1 MNEARCITGFTPT
14 ICELFGIAAPGLAGN
29 GAYDEVVRAGQRAL
43 GAGKLEKCLV
53 FSPDALGAT
62 LCRAY
67 EDDFS
72 DVKKHAPI
80 EAPTV
85 SVEPAKTPVCFA
97 SMFTGALPEAHGIRR
112 YERPVLE
119 CDTLFDALR
128 RAGKRI
134 AIIAVKDS
142 SMDLIFRE
150 RDLDYFSEAY
160 DPQVVDRVCEAL
172 GSGAYDFIAAYQQ
185 EYDDVLH
192 ETTPISPEA
201 IGAMRNHISS
211 FCRMADAAQGYWRS
225 HSRAVVFAPD
235 HGAHVDLLSGKGTH
249 GEAIAEDLEIV
260 HYFGVSCAED
270 PGRENP

>member
-14 ICELFGIAAPGLAGN
+14 LCELFGIAAPGLAGKSVH
-29 GAYDEVVRAGQRAL
+29 DEVVRAGRRAF

-53 FSPDALGAT
+53 FSPDAVGAA

-67 EDDFS
+67 ETDFG
-72 DVKKHAPI
+72 DVSKHAPI
-80 EAPTV
+80 KAPTV
-85 SVEPAKTPVCFA
+85 SVDPAKTPVCFA
-97 SMFTGALPEAHGIRR
+97 SMFTGALPAVHGIRR

-128 RAGKRI
+128 RAGKRV
-134 AIIAVKDS
+134 AIIAVKNS

-160 DPQVVDRVCEAL
+160 DGEVVDRVCEAL
-172 GSGAYDFIAAYQQ
+172 RSGTYDFIAAYQQ

-192 ETTPISPEA
+192 ETTPTSPQA
-201 IGAMRNHISS
+201 ITAMRNHIAS
-211 FCRMADAAQGYWRS
+211 FCTVADAAETHWRR
-225 HSRAVVFAPD
+225 HNRAVVFAPD
-235 HGAHVDLLSGKGTH
+235 HGAHVDAQSGKGTH

-260 HYFGVSCAED
+260 HHFGLACAE
-270 PGRENP
+270 NPAKEIL